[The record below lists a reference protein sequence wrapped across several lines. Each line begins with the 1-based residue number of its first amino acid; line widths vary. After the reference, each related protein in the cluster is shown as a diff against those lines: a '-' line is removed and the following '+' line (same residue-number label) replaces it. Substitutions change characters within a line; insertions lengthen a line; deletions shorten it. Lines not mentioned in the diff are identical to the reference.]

1 MHVEVAK
8 VNFGWGFTR
17 GLVCECQ
24 RLVVEDVEE
33 ERILNVVPSEN
44 LRVSS
49 LYGECF
55 ARDILWPRQR

>member
-8 VNFGWGFTR
+8 VDLGWGFTR
-17 GLVCECQ
+17 GFVCESQ
-24 RLVVEDVEE
+24 RLVVEDVVQ

-44 LRVSS
+44 LRVPS

-55 ARDILWPRQR
+55 A

>member
-8 VNFGWGFTR
+8 VDLGWWFARGF
-17 GLVCECQ
+17 VCECQ
-24 RLVVEDVEE
+24 RLVVEDVVE

-55 ARDILWPRQR
+55 A

>member
-8 VNFGWGFTR
+8 VGLGCGFTR
-17 GLVCECQ
+17 GFVCECQ
-24 RLVVEDVEE
+24 GLVVEDVVE

-55 ARDILWPRQR
+55 A